1 MFSKEEKVNK
11 IKFYLDDT
19 YFNVQGLSGPNTFDQ
34 TYVIKMLTKMVVGVT
49 TVLWTFVELKDYL
62 KILRGEK

>member
-1 MFSKEEKVNK
+1 MSKKNESLEK
-11 IKFYLDDT
+11 IKSYLDDT
-19 YFNVQGLSGPNTFDQ
+19 YFNVQGFSAPNTFDQ

-62 KILRGEK
+62 KTLRGDK